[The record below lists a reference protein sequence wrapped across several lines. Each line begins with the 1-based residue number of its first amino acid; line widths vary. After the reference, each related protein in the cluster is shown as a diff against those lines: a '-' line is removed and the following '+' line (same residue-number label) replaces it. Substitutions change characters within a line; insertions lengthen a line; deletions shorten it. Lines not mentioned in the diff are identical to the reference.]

1 VTDDPKALSS
11 HQAAPALR
19 EDSAPIQKGAPPDD
33 ARRRAG
39 RVEKTVDVQ
48 LALGQTALDRGEFA
62 AALEWFRAAA
72 RGGDARAL
80 NMVGRCLEHGWG
92 VAASPAQAAEW
103 YRRAAAM
110 GDAWAMFNLGDLY
123 MRGAGVARDDAA
135 AFDLYAESARRG
147 NAKAL
152 NMLGLFQEDGRF
164 APPDPAAARALYQAA
179 AKGGDCWGAFN
190 LGRLLADA
198 GDTAA
203 ALPWF
208 DRAMAAGFPG
218 FWRMFGE
225 ALAGHADPRLDALG
239 RAALARVGA

>member
-1 VTDDPKALSS
+1 MCEENTSPK
-11 HQAAPALR
+11 
-19 EDSAPIQKGAPPDD
+19 KGAPLPSDE
-33 ARRRAG
+33 ARRRAD
-39 RVEKTVDVQ
+39 RTEKTVEVQ
-48 LALGQTALDRGEFA
+48 LALGQTALDRGEAA

-92 VAASPAQAAEW
+92 VAASPAQAADW

-110 GDAWAMFNLGDLY
+110 GDAWAMFNLGDLH
-123 MRGAGVARDDAA
+123 MRGVGVPRDDAA

-164 APPDPAAARALYQAA
+164 AAPDPAAARALYQAA
-179 AKGGDCWGAFN
+179 AEGGDCWGAFN
-190 LGRLLADA
+190 LGRLLVDA
-198 GDTAA
+198 GDTTA

-208 DRAMAAGFPG
+208 ARAIAVGFPD
-218 FWRMFGE
+218 FWRTLGA
-225 ALAGHADPRLDALG
+225 ALAGHADPRLAALG
-239 RAALARVGA
+239 RQALERAEA